1 MHNKSLKT
9 KEKVGNQISKTLLL
23 ENWLDEQNFSNVS
36 ERLKIQNSVAS
47 ECKLNVTLL
56 LHQSFSTYNSI
67 LSCKKSFM
75 KNYLQQEVFS
85 FSKAR
90 RFCC

>member
-56 LHQSFSTYNSI
+56 Q
-67 LSCKKSFM
+67 KR
-75 KNYLQQEVFS
+75 YLQDINFREIENDDFLGLVT
-85 FSKAR
+85 
-90 RFCC
+90 

>member
-56 LHQSFSTYNSI
+56 Q
-67 LSCKKSFM
+67 KR
-75 KNYLQQEVFS
+75 YLQEINFREIENDDFLGLVT
-85 FSKAR
+85 
-90 RFCC
+90 

>member
-47 ECKLNVTLL
+47 EFKLN
-56 LHQSFSTYNSI
+56 
-67 LSCKKSFM
+67 
-75 KNYLQQEVFS
+75 
-85 FSKAR
+85 
-90 RFCC
+90 

>member
-1 MHNKSLKT
+1 M
-9 KEKVGNQISKTLLL
+9 LL

-56 LHQSFSTYNSI
+56 Q
-67 LSCKKSFM
+67 KR
-75 KNYLQQEVFS
+75 YLQDINFREIENDDFLGLVT
-85 FSKAR
+85 
-90 RFCC
+90 